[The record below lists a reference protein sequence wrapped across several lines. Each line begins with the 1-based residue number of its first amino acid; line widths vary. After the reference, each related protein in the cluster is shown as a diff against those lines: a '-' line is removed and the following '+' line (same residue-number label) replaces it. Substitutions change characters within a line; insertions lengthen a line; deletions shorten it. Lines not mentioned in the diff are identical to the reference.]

1 MSEPV
6 KALII
11 GVPVAADGRPAGVLR
26 FGHVSGY
33 PITAAA
39 CRRCGTTRYEHDLD
53 GPEDAARWL
62 ADHLVAT
69 HGAGV
74 VVLDLRTMARSKR
87 VPWRRQA
94 PEVVDLVRRAWDR
107 PVGHPLIVRWRPDG
121 RRRAA

>member
-1 MSEPV
+1 M
-6 KALII
+6 
-11 GVPVAADGRPAGVLR
+11 
-26 FGHVSGY
+26 
-33 PITAAA
+33 
-39 CRRCGTTRYEHDLD
+39 RCGTTRYEHDLD

-62 ADHLVAT
+62 ADHLAAA

-87 VPWRRQA
+87 VPWRHQA

-121 RRRAA
+121 HRRAA